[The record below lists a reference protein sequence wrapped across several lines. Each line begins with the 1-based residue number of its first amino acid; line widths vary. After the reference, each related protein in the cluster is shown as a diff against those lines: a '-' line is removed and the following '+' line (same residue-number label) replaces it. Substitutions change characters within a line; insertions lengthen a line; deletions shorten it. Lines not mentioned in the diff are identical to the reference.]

1 MKSRVENRLSEEAEM
16 AQCEHDFQLDLEDGQ
31 VKCTKCGD
39 LDDEMQ
45 LPNLALERQDE
56 KDDFEKSQINFE

>member
-1 MKSRVENRLSEEAEM
+1 MIPRKLVPKM
-16 AQCEHDFQLDLEDGQ
+16 TQCEHEFLLDEATKE

-45 LPNLALERQDE
+45 LPNHALEIKEE
-56 KDDFEKSQINFE
+56 KDEFYKTQVSFE

>member
-1 MKSRVENRLSEEAEM
+1 MM
-16 AQCEHDFQLDLEDGQ
+16 AQCEHDFQVDPKDGQ

-45 LPNLALERQDE
+45 LTNPGLERE
-56 KDDFEKSQINFE
+56 EEEGEEEEREEFGKSQVTFE